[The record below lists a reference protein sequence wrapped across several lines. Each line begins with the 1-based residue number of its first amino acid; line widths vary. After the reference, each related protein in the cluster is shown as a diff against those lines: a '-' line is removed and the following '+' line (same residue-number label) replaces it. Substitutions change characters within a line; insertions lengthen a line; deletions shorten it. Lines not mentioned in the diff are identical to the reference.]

1 MSLKTICFIKNGIV
15 TLLLKALLCLFAPF
29 YRVYT
34 PFEKGF
40 EVFFLMINYAFPPR
54 CRIFFVILTDFRN
67 IQCVQITDTFNG
79 WICCYYRWTIQGA
92 NKSRNEEV
100 GETDLRP
107 ICPSLWACEI
117 GGIHKVIQIEK
128 FVSKSK
134 LIYIRLGI
142 NFRFTKTG
150 KYQHWNSNF
159 HL

>member
-1 MSLKTICFIKNGIV
+1 MPFCSILSLLYTFWKGVLSLFFYDK
-15 TLLLKALLCLFAPF
+15 LRFSPALSH
-29 YRVYT
+29 
-34 PFEKGF
+34 
-40 EVFFLMINYAFPPR
+40 I
-54 CRIFFVILTDFRN
+54 FRN
-67 IQCVQITDTFNG
+67 TFVTYSAFRLPISFNG